1 MSIPRQSYS
10 WYREGKRAPSL
21 SRITR
26 TFFAQTRSGSLH
38 RVCGKARSVF
48 GGNRYEQSAF
58 PLQLHF
64 QWSRS
69 NGNSAFFPTNLEGH
83 PRLDARLTAN
93 VFRNHQS
100 SGMING
106 GLHGAKY
113 TIANSAREP
122 AAEAVVGFQISDLA
136 LPIAAK
142 TDTFK

>member
-26 TFFAQTRSGSLH
+26 TFSAQTRSGSLH

-58 PLQLHF
+58 PAQLHF

-69 NGNSAFFPTNLEGH
+69 NGNSAFRAPKRS
-83 PRLDARLTAN
+83 PRESLRGGPSPGNRHRHERVLVKTVMRRL
-93 VFRNHQS
+93 R
-100 SGMING
+100 I
-106 GLHGAKY
+106 
-113 TIANSAREP
+113 
-122 AAEAVVGFQISDLA
+122 
-136 LPIAAK
+136 
-142 TDTFK
+142 TDTSLAEEG